1 MENIES
7 FDAFVN
13 EAKDLSKKEVRDLKV
28 KINNASTIGK
38 YFTKDEVKFLTS
50 LFESEINEAKKFYN
64 RKEIIKISK
73 LAGDFVLDA
82 KDDIQHLAVS
92 FGNKVPSSELEKVL
106 VNYDLDLEDVNEA
119 NDEDKPYFDFLLAL
133 RDSGATNMFG
143 ATPYLQSEFG
153 LSKSEARK
161 ILAKWMKSF

>member
-1 MENIES
+1 MCKEKSNELMENIES
-7 FDAFVN
+7 FNKFVN
-13 EAKDLSKKEVRDLKV
+13 EAKDLSKKEVKDLKI

-50 LFESEINEAKKFYN
+50 LFESE
-64 RKEIIKISK
+64 
-73 LAGDFVLDA
+73 
-82 KDDIQHLAVS
+82 
-92 FGNKVPSSELEKVL
+92 
-106 VNYDLDLEDVNEA
+106 VNEA
-119 NDEDKPYFDFLLAL
+119 SDEDKPYFDFLLAL